1 MLVMD
6 AQAILTLLSA
16 HVLLIEA
23 APCLALALAL
33 ALGLARL
40 HKIAVARAA
49 HAEATNES
57 LRDELWRLKEGAAAR
72 ERAEAASEAKSRFL
86 ATMSHEIRTPLSGI
100 LGMADLLR
108 DAGLEP
114 EPASYVEA
122 IRGSGAALANLI
134 DQILDF
140 SKIEAG
146 RLELVQEPFDLRR
159 LVEGIA
165 ELLAPSAQMKGL
177 EIAASTPASTPRFV
191 VGDSLRLRQALTN
204 LAGNAVKFTDR
215 GGIGLAVEADE
226 RGRLLFKVMDTGPG
240 VPSDRRAAIFEDFE
254 QGDGSNARHFEGT
267 GLGLAISK
275 RLVALMGGEL
285 VLSDNAGGGSIF
297 SFAVVLLAV
306 ADPAPQPSKEADA
319 VTLQG
324 RRALIIADSPLQAPA
339 L

>member
-1 MLVMD
+1 MLDFSAGQISFEVR
-6 AQAILTLLSA
+6 QLTLQA
-16 HVLLIEA
+16 V
-23 APCLALALAL
+23 PFLALALAL
-33 ALGLARL
+33 AMALTAAGRRRGAEE
-40 HKIAVARAA
+40 RATR
-49 HAEATNES
+49 AEALNES
-57 LRDELWRLKEGAAAR
+57 LRDEVWRLKESAAAR
-72 ERAEAASEAKSRFL
+72 ERAEAANEAKSRFL
-86 ATMSHEIRTPLSGI
+86 ATMSPEIRTPLSGI

-108 DAGLEP
+108 DANLDP
-114 EPASYVEA
+114 EHASYVEA

-146 RLELVQEPFDLRR
+146 RLELVEEPFDLRR

-177 EIAASTPASTPRFV
+177 EIAASIAAPPPRFV

-215 GGIGLAVEADE
+215 GGIGLSVEADDK
-226 RGRLLFKVMDTGPG
+226 GLLLFKVMDTGPG
-240 VPSDRRAAIFEDFE
+240 VPSDRRVAIFEDFE

-285 VLSDNAGGGSIF
+285 AFEENPHGGSIF
-297 SFAVVLLAV
+297 SFEIEL
-306 ADPAPQPSKEADA
+306 PAASAPAAAISPELDNLK
-319 VTLQG
+319 LKG
-324 RRALIIADSPLQAPA
+324 RRALI
-339 L
+339 